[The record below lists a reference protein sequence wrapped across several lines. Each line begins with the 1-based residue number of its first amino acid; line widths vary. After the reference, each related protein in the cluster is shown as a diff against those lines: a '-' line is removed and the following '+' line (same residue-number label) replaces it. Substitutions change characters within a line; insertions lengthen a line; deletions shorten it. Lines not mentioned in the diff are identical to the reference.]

1 MSETVKNV
9 DLKVMGARFQKIRQR
24 LQLKQTDVAKEV
36 GCSMITVSR
45 LERGENISASVFLSM
60 LLFYMKTVS
69 LDMLLSNYFDPDDDA
84 LYQKNA
90 PMNSFIKANLEQLRE
105 DAEAN
110 IRNTQEGFKKNVD
123 EALSQINDL
132 LKKTLNEQMRNCTQD
147 QQEKLRDRL
156 DKVIGLL

>member
-69 LDMLLSNYFDPDDDA
+69 LDMLLSNYFDPDDDD
-84 LYQKNA
+84 LYQKNV

-110 IRNTQEGFKKNVD
+110 IKNTQEGFKRNVD
-123 EALSQINDL
+123 EALSQIHDL
-132 LKKTLNEQMRNCTQD
+132 LKNTLNKQMRDCTQD

>member
-69 LDMLLSNYFDPDDDA
+69 LDMLLSNYFDPDDDD

-90 PMNSFIKANLEQLRE
+90 PMSSFIKANLEQLRE

-110 IRNTQEGFKKNVD
+110 IRNTQEGFKRNVD

>member
-1 MSETVKNV
+1 
-9 DLKVMGARFQKIRQR
+9 
-24 LQLKQTDVAKEV
+24 
-36 GCSMITVSR
+36 
-45 LERGENISASVFLSM
+45 
-60 LLFYMKTVS
+60 
-69 LDMLLSNYFDPDDDA
+69 
-84 LYQKNA
+84 
-90 PMNSFIKANLEQLRE
+90 MNSFIKANLEQLRE

-110 IRNTQEGFKKNVD
+110 IRNTQEGFKRNVD

>member
-24 LQLKQTDVAKEV
+24 LQLKQTDVAKAV

-69 LDMLLSNYFDPDDDA
+69 LDMLLSNYFDPDDDD

-110 IRNTQEGFKKNVD
+110 IRNTQEGFKRNVD

>member
-69 LDMLLSNYFDPDDDA
+69 LDMLLSNYFDPDDDD
-84 LYQKNA
+84 LYQKNV

-110 IRNTQEGFKKNVD
+110 IRNTQEGFKRNVD

>member
-1 MSETVKNV
+1 MNMYNELVAWIDEALAQGIPEDAVAVCFNV
-9 DLKVMGARFQKIRQR
+9 YEDGESSWSMEL
-24 LQLKQTDVAKEV
+24 VA
-36 GCSMITVSR
+36 CSS
-45 LERGENISASVFLSM
+45 
-60 LLFYMKTVS
+60 
-69 LDMLLSNYFDPDDDA
+69 FDPDDDD

-110 IRNTQEGFKKNVD
+110 IRNTQEGFKRNVD

-147 QQEKLRDRL
+147 QQEKLKDRL

>member
-69 LDMLLSNYFDPDDDA
+69 LDMLLSNYFDPEDDD

-110 IRNTQEGFKKNVD
+110 IRNTQEGFKRNVD

>member
-60 LLFYMKTVS
+60 LLFYMKT
-69 LDMLLSNYFDPDDDA
+69 DD

-110 IRNTQEGFKKNVD
+110 IRNTQEGFKRNVD

>member
-1 MSETVKNV
+1 MGETVENV

-69 LDMLLSNYFDPDDDA
+69 LDMLLSNYFDPEDDD
-84 LYQKNA
+84 LYQKDA
-90 PMNSFIKANLEQLRE
+90 PMNSFVKANLEQFRE

-110 IRNTQEGFKKNVD
+110 IRTTQEGFRRNVG
-123 EALSQINDL
+123 EALKEIENL
-132 LKKTLNEQMRNCTQD
+132 LMNKLNEQMYDCTHD
-147 QQEKLRDRL
+147 QQEKLKDRL